1 MLRQVEIELILPEG
15 EKLNQ
20 SMGSILQGALMEK
33 VDSSWAEAMHQQ
45 SLRPYSQYVTVKEGK
60 PIWRLMTLTEE
71 AADQLLTPLLTAS
84 SLFLKQRQK
93 EIGLSHFQIMKQETF
108 SEIEEKYWGTTQR
121 IHHIELNF
129 LTSTS
134 CKTQGTY
141 AIFPEPHL
149 IFKTLVN
156 KWNAFSDASC
166 MEEDRI
172 ADHLAMQMDITDYQL
187 HMHPFSL
194 EGRRIRAFRGKVR
207 YGFFKNDA
215 AARLAATLADFA
227 NYAGTGMKT
236 SMGMGGTESH
246 VAFFNK

>member
-1 MLRQVEIELILPEG
+1 MLREVEIELTLPEG

-20 SMGSILQGALMEK
+20 SIGSILQGALMEK
-33 VDSSWAEAMHQQ
+33 VSPSWAAAMHEQ
-45 SLRPYSQYVTVKEGK
+45 SVRPYSQYVTVKEGK
-60 PIWRLMTLTEE
+60 PIWRLITLTEE
-71 AADQLLTPLLTAS
+71 AADQILTPLLACF

-93 EIGLSHFQIMKQETF
+93 EIGLSHFQMVKEKSF
-108 SEIEEKYWGTTQR
+108 SDIEETYWGSAKR
-121 IHHIELNF
+121 IHHIDMTF

-134 CKTQGTY
+134 CKTQGNY
-141 AIFPEPHL
+141 AIFPKPHL
-149 IFKTLVN
+149 IFKNLIK
-156 KWNAFSDASC
+156 KWNTFSDASC
-166 MEEDRI
+166 MEEERM

-207 YGFFKNDA
+207 YGLFKNDA
-215 AARLAATLADFA
+215 ASRLAATLADFA

-236 SMGMGGTESH
+236 SMGMGGTESY